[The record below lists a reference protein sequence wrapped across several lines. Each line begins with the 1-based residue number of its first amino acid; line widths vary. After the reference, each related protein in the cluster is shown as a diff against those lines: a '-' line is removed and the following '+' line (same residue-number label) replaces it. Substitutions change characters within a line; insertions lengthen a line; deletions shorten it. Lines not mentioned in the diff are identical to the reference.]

1 MLRNHI
7 SEEIVKKMSRDDRK
21 ELFCGL
27 CSQLASE
34 PLRTAMTG
42 ASCTHVFCDAC
53 VQRLAIWES
62 PLFFCPRDGQR
73 LVIKEFQPDDDAE
86 GKICSIIASL
96 KPEQTGDRNAMD
108 HLKREL
114 VEGESK
120 HSNEQCHI
128 SFCDVAFLQQKDR
141 LKDTEIADI
150 KAQIH
155 GLGNSLVEINR
166 KVQAL
171 KQQHADHDRIRALE
185 NQQHA
190 DRDRIQA
197 LENQQHADHDR
208 IQGLENQQHADHNE
222 RIQALENQ
230 QHADRDRI
238 QALENQVD
246 VLQNRCA
253 DTDAELMREKDT
265 RNIECAITYDHIT
278 QLAAGLR

>member
-1 MLRNHI
+1 
-7 SEEIVKKMSRDDRK
+7 MSRDDRK

-171 KQQHADHDRIRALE
+171 KQHADHDRIR
-185 NQQHA
+185 
-190 DRDRIQA
+190 
-197 LENQQHADHDR
+197 
-208 IQGLENQQHADHNE
+208 
-222 RIQALENQ
+222 ALENQ